1 MLKAPLVCKA
11 ADLKS
16 VCPKGSG
23 TDAPPCNAGVFLWSN
38 VGLPNFCSMG
48 KALDQLKKSVSMSAQ
63 RRAVELPD
71 GSEFEFW
78 MTPLTLAERT
88 RAQKQAKSDDATDFA
103 LQLLVS
109 KAKNENGMPLF
120 SAGEIAEL
128 RNALP
133 ASVVEA
139 LMLQLIGEPEEE
151 EEEFDMKSSE
161 DGAEEGQPAASGTRG
176 RRKAGQKSE

>member
-1 MLKAPLVCKA
+1 MKPA
-11 ADLKS
+11 
-16 VCPKGSG
+16 
-23 TDAPPCNAGVFLWSN
+23 
-38 VGLPNFCSMG
+38 
-48 KALDQLKKSVSMSAQ
+48 

-109 KAKNENGMPLF
+109 KARDENNRPLF
-120 SAGEIAEL
+120 NVGELAEL
-128 RNALP
+128 RNELP

-139 LMLQLIGEPEEE
+139 LMLQLIGEVEEE
-151 EEEFDMKSSE
+151 EEELDLKS
-161 DGAEEGQPAASGTRG
+161 GEE
-176 RRKAGQKSE
+176 

>member
-1 MLKAPLVCKA
+1 
-11 ADLKS
+11 
-16 VCPKGSG
+16 
-23 TDAPPCNAGVFLWSN
+23 
-38 VGLPNFCSMG
+38 MG
-48 KALDQLKKSVSMSAQ
+48 KALDRLKKSVSMKPA

-109 KAKNENGMPLF
+109 KAKDENNRPLF
-120 SAGEIAEL
+120 NVGELAEL
-128 RNALP
+128 RNELP

-139 LMLQLIGEPEEE
+139 LMLQLIGEVEEE
-151 EEEFDMKSSE
+151 EEEVDLKSAE
-161 DGAEEGQPAASGTRG
+161 DGAEEGQPATSGTRR
-176 RRKAGQKSE
+176 RRKTGQDAE

>member
-1 MLKAPLVCKA
+1 
-11 ADLKS
+11 
-16 VCPKGSG
+16 
-23 TDAPPCNAGVFLWSN
+23 
-38 VGLPNFCSMG
+38 MG
-48 KALDQLKKSVSMSAQ
+48 KALDRLKKSVSMKPA

-109 KAKNENGMPLF
+109 KARDENNRPLF
-120 SAGEIAEL
+120 NVGELAEL
-128 RNALP
+128 RNELP

-139 LMLQLIGEPEEE
+139 LMLQLIGEVEEE
-151 EEEFDMKSSE
+151 EEEVDLKSTE
-161 DGAEEGQPAASGTRG
+161 DGAEAGQPATSGTRR
-176 RRKAGQKSE
+176 RRKAGQDAE